1 MFNLR
6 KHSQDLIKRFVE
18 KGYDESTVRKQT
30 ERVDHLDR
38 LLPLKSCKPKRKD
51 SILFSVTYNSVL
63 PNINDIINKHWH
75 ILNIDSSFKEIFN
88 SLQLMVVF
96 RKSTSLKQLIG
107 TNTIRNN
114 QIFLTLTQT
123 TTVSQ
128 CTPYYTSRS
137 LCC

>member
-6 KHSQDLIKRFVE
+6 KHSQDLIKIFVE

-38 LLPLKSCKPKRKD
+38 LLLLKSCKPKRKD

-63 PNINDIINKHWH
+63 PNINDIIYKLWH

-88 SLQLMVVF
+88 SFQLMIVF
-96 RKSTSLKQLIG
+96 RRSTSLKQLIG

-114 QIFLTLTQT
+114 QKFLTLTQT